1 MKPERTLRAAAVAAS
16 HCEALFQRR
25 AEPADLLPE
34 FGRLAERL
42 ARQLGPALAGLGDG
56 KAAEVRVA
64 QVERRSGADLAAA
77 IGPLAANSLLAIGQ
91 SKCRLLL
98 SIDGAALLAQLDRAF
113 GGTGEIGGKLPAALP
128 LSADLLAQ
136 RIEQAVTQL
145 LGAAIDPAEAVTV
158 IERDGAYTAV
168 SPFGIS
174 DAVAVVTFELAEA
187 DAKPMTVRLAVR
199 ADQVAALLPS
209 AEPRRRAPRRE
220 AGPLD
225 TPFADITLTLEAV
238 LTEMRVPL
246 SRIAAFAPGQ
256 TIPIPVA
263 RAVPLR
269 IGGAIVARGTVGE
282 LDDRV
287 ALQIT
292 NATPSRKDIQ

>member
-1 MKPERTLRAAAVAAS
+1 
-16 HCEALFQRR
+16 
-25 AEPADLLPE
+25 
-34 FGRLAERL
+34 
-42 ARQLGPALAGLGDG
+42 
-56 KAAEVRVA
+56 
-64 QVERRSGADLAAA
+64 
-77 IGPLAANSLLAIGQ
+77 
-91 SKCRLLL
+91 
-98 SIDGAALLAQLDRAF
+98 
-113 GGTGEIGGKLPAALP
+113 
-128 LSADLLAQ
+128 
-136 RIEQAVTQL
+136 
-145 LGAAIDPAEAVTV
+145 
-158 IERDGAYTAV
+158 
-168 SPFGIS
+168 
-174 DAVAVVTFELAEA
+174 
-187 DAKPMTVRLAVR
+187 
-199 ADQVAALLPS
+199 LPS

-269 IGGAIVARGTVGE
+269 VGGAIVARGTAGERADRRIWLPSPEPRRRAPRGEAGPLDTPFADITLTLGAVLTEMRVPLSRIAAFAPGQTIPIPVARAVPLRVGGAIVARGTVGE